1 MNSFS
6 QGFSAI
12 EYNLGGAATGAR
24 FTLSKS
30 LKHDNLVEINM
41 SALSQND
48 LYDGID
54 KQYVKDVIGNLN
66 WNKFAER
73 IA

>member
-1 MNSFS
+1 
-6 QGFSAI
+6 
-12 EYNLGGAATGAR
+12 
-24 FTLSKS
+24 
-30 LKHDNLVEINM
+30 M

-48 LYDGID
+48 QYEGLD

>member
-1 MNSFS
+1 M
-6 QGFSAI
+6 
-12 EYNLGGAATGAR
+12 GGGATGAR
-24 FTLSKS
+24 FTLSRS

-48 LYDGID
+48 LYDGLD

-73 IA
+73 IAQ

>member
-1 MNSFS
+1 MGGS
-6 QGFSAI
+6 Q
-12 EYNLGGAATGAR
+12 TGAR
-24 FTLSKS
+24 FTLSRS
-30 LKHDNLVEINM
+30 LKHENLVEINM

-48 LYDGID
+48 QYDGLD

-73 IA
+73 IAQ